1 MARFRLHRGFTLVEL
16 LVVIGIIAVLIAI
29 LLPVLGKVREQAKT
43 VACMSNLNQI
53 GKALIGYHNDWKG
66 RFPPGDLK
74 ATFGGAGRETIET
87 WATILVAGKYLPAP
101 QQDQD
106 PNSTG
111 SKGTSVFRCPNGT
124 DEPFVWAAPMLDV
137 GGAGYWRSTSRDLGI
152 TVDVWYGVNGSW
164 TPQGGP
170 YPMIR
175 WPTDYGDASA
185 RPVSII
191 KRASDLCLA
200 FDGWYMHARNNN
212 RMSVNA
218 RHQGM
223 TRANFVFADG
233 HCETI
238 NIAHDWTE
246 QQRTNHQAMTEMRHP
261 SWRMD
266 AD

>member
-1 MARFRLHRGFTLVEL
+1 MARMRKGRAFTLVEL

-53 GKALIGYHNDWKG
+53 GKALIGYQNDFKG
-66 RFPPGDLK
+66 RFPPGDLRDGVK
-74 ATFGGAGRETIET
+74 GPTIET
-87 WATILVAGKYLPAP
+87 WATILVANKYLPAP

-106 PNSTG
+106 SNSIG

-124 DEPFVWAAPMLDV
+124 EEPYIWAAYMLDI
-137 GGAGYWRSTSRDLGI
+137 GGAGYWRTTSSYLNL
-152 TVDVWYGVNGSW
+152 TVDLWYGVNGSW

-170 YPMIR
+170 YPMNR
-175 WPTDYGDASA
+175 WPTDYGDATA
-185 RPVSII
+185 RVTSRI
-191 KRASDLCLA
+191 KRPADLALV
-200 FDGWYMHARNNN
+200 FDGWYMHARNLN

-233 HCETI
+233 HCEPI
-238 NIAHDWTE
+238 NVANDWTE
-246 QQRTNHQAMTEMRHP
+246 AQRTNHQAMTEMRHP